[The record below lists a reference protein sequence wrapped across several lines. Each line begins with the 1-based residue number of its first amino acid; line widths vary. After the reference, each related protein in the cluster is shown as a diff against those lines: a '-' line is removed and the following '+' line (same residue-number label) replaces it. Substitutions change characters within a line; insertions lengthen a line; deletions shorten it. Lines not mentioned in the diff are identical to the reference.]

1 MNGNYLKK
9 RRNKYKILNVVGLL
23 LILGSFLFIKTAPIL
38 LLFISIIIG
47 LILMIPDYWIFY
59 KEIKSKREDMDLY
72 WFIKLL
78 ILPLVIIILVI
89 GLVLYITRGNIQES
103 DGKDKMIENIQTVEE
118 ITDYYH
124 PNYANGNGTI
134 IKVEKIGDMTKVYR
148 KHIDQ
153 IQIKDILNLSFFE
166 NSNHNIYLDPEF
178 NEKIIGVL
186 NFGDLI
192 NIEQILEMN
201 DENNYFVWLNIKK
214 RDNVHGWF
222 FLGES
227 GKQSV
232 GFNLPAEISV
242 PYYNNRWEILESI
255 NINNRIWTIR
265 NMNNQTVAIYGT
277 TNIYNNPG
285 LIDSNIISQI
295 ILKND
300 NDELIVYFIEIISAT
315 EEKEKV
321 DGETDRW
328 LKINHNGI
336 EGWIFGGYAGVER
349 GGLKYYIP
357 DDMIDLCLT
366 FLTVESYDQGR
377 R

>member
-1 MNGNYLKK
+1 MKK
-9 RRNKYKILNVVGLL
+9 IV
-23 LILGSFLFIKTAPIL
+23 
-38 LLFISIIIG
+38 
-47 LILMIPDYWIFY
+47 ILM
-59 KEIKSKREDMDLY
+59 
-72 WFIKLL
+72 LL
-78 ILPLVIIILVI
+78 VSLFSSCFKQVK
-89 GLVLYITRGNIQES
+89 NSQES
-103 DGKDKMIENIQTVEE
+103 DIKESNIENLQESDVKDNKIENIQVVEE
-118 ITDYYH
+118 ITDYYQ

-134 IKVEKIGDMTKVYR
+134 IKVERIGNMTKVYR

-153 IQIKDILNLSFFE
+153 IEIKDILNLSFFE
-166 NSNHNIYLDPEF
+166 NYNHNIYLNPEF

-214 RDNVHGWF
+214 RDNIHGWF

-227 GKQSV
+227 GKKSV

-242 PYYNNRWEILESI
+242 PYYNNRWEILETI
-255 NINNRIWTIR
+255 KINNKTWTVR
-265 NMNNQTVAIYGT
+265 NMNNQWVSVGVR
-277 TNIYNNPG
+277 TNVYNNPG

-295 ILKND
+295 IPLVN
-300 NDELIVYFIEIISAT
+300 LEIIAAT
-315 EEKEKV
+315 EEKEKI

-336 EGWIFGGYAGVER
+336 EGWIFGGYAGIER

-357 DDMIDLCLT
+357 DDMIELCLT
-366 FLTVESYDQGR
+366 FLTLESFDQGR